1 MKDERAPG
9 PIGLDYGITGLI
21 VGQSSDRGGERRGGK
36 KKVADVPW
44 MLLNDGLP
52 HGGGKKVGRD

>member
-21 VGQSSDRGGERRGGK
+21 VGQSSDSGGERRGGEK
-36 KKVADVPW
+36 SRRRAVDA
-44 MLLNDGLP
+44 LE
-52 HGGGKKVGRD
+52 